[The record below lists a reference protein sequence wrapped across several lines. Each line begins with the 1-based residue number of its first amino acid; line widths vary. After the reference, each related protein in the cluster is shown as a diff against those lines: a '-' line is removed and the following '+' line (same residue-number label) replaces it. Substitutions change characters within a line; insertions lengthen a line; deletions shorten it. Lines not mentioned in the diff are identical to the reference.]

1 MNLSNPLGSPLQDPM
16 GLGSASNG
24 STSNIKSIQ
33 RGFIN
38 VYIGGASF
46 TLPNPVDPDKSIVMF
61 DQQGAE
67 DPQNS
72 GQNDRYG
79 GFLWNIWDGKIANF
93 AVSTNAVWSGSNG
106 IVTVIEFDNV
116 KKITKVVGTAQVGVT
131 QVAVALGYTP
141 EPSKTLVFSVL
152 TSQDIPGFQYCRGLN
167 FAQLSTNTATIKF
180 GGGGSNANIA
190 ASALVQVV
198 EFN

>member
-16 GLGSASNG
+16 GLGSGSNG
-24 STSNIKSIQ
+24 SASNIKSIQ

-61 DQQGAE
+61 DQQGAQ

-72 GQNDRYG
+72 GQNDKYG
-79 GFLWNIWDGKIANF
+79 GFNWSFWDGKVASF
-93 AVSTNAVWSGSNG
+93 SVSTNGTWSGSGG

-131 QVAVALGYTP
+131 QVSVTLGYTP
-141 EPSKTLVFSVL
+141 DPAKTLVFSVL

-167 FAQLSTNTATIKF
+167 FVQLSGNTAQLSF
-180 GGGGSNANIA
+180 GGGGSNANVA

>member
-16 GLGSASNG
+16 GLGSASIG
-24 STSNIKSIQ
+24 SASNIKSIQ

-38 VYIGGASF
+38 VYIGGAAF

-61 DQQGAE
+61 DQQGPE
-67 DPQNS
+67 DPQSS
-72 GQNDRYG
+72 GQNDKYG
-79 GFLWNIWDGKIANF
+79 GFNWSSWDGKVAGF
-93 AVSTNAVWSGSNG
+93 YVSTNGTWSGSGG
-106 IVTVIEFDNV
+106 IVTVIEFENV
-116 KKITKVVGTAQVGVT
+116 KKITKVVGTAQAGAT
-131 QVAVALGYTP
+131 QVSVALGYAP

-167 FAQLSTNTATIKF
+167 WAQLSGNTATIKF
-180 GGGGSNANIA
+180 GGGNSNSNVA